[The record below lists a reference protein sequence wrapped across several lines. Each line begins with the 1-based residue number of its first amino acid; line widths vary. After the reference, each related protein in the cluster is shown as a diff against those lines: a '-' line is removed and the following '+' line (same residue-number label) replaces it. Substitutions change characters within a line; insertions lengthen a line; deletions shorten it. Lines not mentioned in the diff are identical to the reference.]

1 MPSEQMPGDAI
12 PGHAPRG
19 DATPGGAPAP
29 IISIHHLSKWFGPL
43 QVLRE
48 VSLDVAPGEVVAII
62 GPSGSGK
69 TTLLRCI
76 NLLEAFQDGEVRLD
90 GAPIGYRVA
99 ASGKRRR
106 LPEREIAKA
115 RAAIGMAFQ
124 SFNLFPHMTVLRN
137 VMIAPLR
144 IRGIPQAAAHETA
157 VRLLGR
163 VGLADKLDAYPRQ
176 LSGGQ
181 QQRVAIA
188 RALAMEPKVM
198 LFDEVTSALDP
209 ELVGEVLAVLRQ
221 LAEAG
226 MTMVIVTHEMQ
237 FARDVADRIIFM
249 ADGAIVEQGP
259 PKQIFNAPC
268 SERLQAFLRR
278 YREAYLL

>member
-1 MPSEQMPGDAI
+1 MPSHARPSDAI
-12 PGHAPRG
+12 PG
-19 DATPGGAPAP
+19 DAPAP
-29 IISIHHLSKWFGPL
+29 IISIHRLSKWFGPL

-48 VSLDVAPGEVVAII
+48 VSLDVSPGEVVAII

-99 ASGKRRR
+99 ANGKRRR

-124 SFNLFPHMTVLRN
+124 SFNLFPHMTALRN

-144 IRGIPQAAAHETA
+144 IRGIPQEAAHDTA

-237 FARDVADRIIFM
+237 FAREVGKRVLFM
-249 ADGAIVEQGP
+249 DAGRVLEDAS
-259 PKQIFNAPC
+259 PKAFFTSPQ
-268 SERLQAFLRR
+268 QARAKDFLRR
-278 YREAYLL
+278 VHAMPEG

>member
-1 MPSEQMPGDAI
+1 MLTEPQLLIEVD
-12 PGHAPRG
+12 
-19 DATPGGAPAP
+19 
-29 IISIHHLSKWFGPL
+29 HLSKRFGPL
-43 QVLRE
+43 TVLRE
-48 VSLDVAPGEVVAII
+48 VSLDVAQGEVVAVI

-76 NLLEAFQDGEVRLD
+76 NLLESFEAGQVRLE
-90 GAPIGYRVA
+90 GMPIGYVTGRD
-99 ASGKRRR
+99 GKRRR
-106 LPEREIAKA
+106 QPERDIAKA
-115 RAAIGMAFQ
+115 RATIGMAFQ

-137 VMIAPLR
+137 VMVAPVR
-144 IRGIPQAAAHETA
+144 IKRVPRDEAQAAARA
-157 VRLLGR
+157 LLDR

-188 RALAMEPKVM
+188 RALAMEPKAM

-221 LAEAG
+221 LAVGG

-237 FARDVADRIIFM
+237 FARDVADRIVFM
-249 ADGAIVEQGP
+249 AGGTIVEQGP
-259 PKQIFNAPC
+259 PQQIFNDPH
-268 SERLQAFLRR
+268 SDRLKAFLRR

>member
-1 MPSEQMPGDAI
+1 MAS
-12 PGHAPRG
+12 
-19 DATPGGAPAP
+19 DATRP
-29 IISIHHLSKWFGPL
+29 IITIDRLSKRFGAL
-43 QVLRE
+43 TVLRE
-48 VSLDVAPGEVVAII
+48 VSLDVLPGEVVAVI

-76 NLLEAFQDGEVRLD
+76 NLLEAFDAGEVRLD
-90 GAPIGYRVA
+90 GVPIGYSVA
-99 ASGKRRR
+99 PDGRRR
-106 LPEREIAKA
+106 RQPEREIAKA

-137 VMIAPLR
+137 VMVAPLR
-144 IRGIPQAAAHETA
+144 IKRVPRDAAEQIAE
-157 VRLLGR
+157 RLLNR
-163 VGLADKLDAYPRQ
+163 VGLGDKLNAYPRQ

-221 LAEAG
+221 LADAG
-226 MTMVIVTHEMQ
+226 MTMVTVTHEMQ
-237 FARDVADRIIFM
+237 FAREVADRIVFM
-249 ADGAIVEQGP
+249 ADGAIVEQGAP
-259 PKQIFNAPC
+259 QQIFNDPQ
-268 SERLQAFLRR
+268 SDRLKAFLRR

>member
-1 MPSEQMPGDAI
+1 MPSETLSA
-12 PGHAPRG
+12 
-19 DATPGGAPAP
+19 ATTHVETPQP
-29 IISIHHLSKWFGPL
+29 IVSIRRLSKWFGPL
-43 QVLRE
+43 QVLRD
-48 VSLDVAPGEVVAII
+48 VSLDVAPGEVVAVI

-76 NLLEAFQDGEVRLD
+76 NLLEAFQNGEVRLD

-99 ASGKRRR
+99 ANGKRRR

-137 VMIAPLR
+137 VMVAPMR
-144 IRGIPQAAAHETA
+144 IKGVPREAALATA

-163 VGLADKLDAYPRQ
+163 VGLSDKLEAYPRQ

-209 ELVGEVLAVLRQ
+209 ELVGEVLAVLR
-221 LAEAG
+221 LLSEAG

-237 FARDVADRIIFM
+237 FARDVADRVVFM
-249 ADGAIVEQGP
+249 ADGGIVEQGAP
-259 PKQIFNAPC
+259 GQIFNAPQ

>member
-1 MPSEQMPGDAI
+1 MPPDAVPVPPMIEVTGLTKRFSTLEVLHDVHLTVRPSEA
-12 PGHAPRG
+12 
-19 DATPGGAPAP
+19 
-29 IISIHHLSKWFGPL
+29 
-43 QVLRE
+43 
-48 VSLDVAPGEVVAII
+48 VAII

-76 NLLEAFQDGEVRLD
+76 NLLEEFQEGSVLLQ
-90 GAPIGYRVA
+90 GQPIGYHTA
-99 ASGKRRR
+99 NGRRR
-106 LPEREIAKA
+106 RMPERDIARA

-137 VMIAPLR
+137 VMVAPVR
-144 IRGIPQAAAHETA
+144 ILGTPKAQAEATA
-157 VRLLGR
+157 RRLLER
-163 VGLADKLDAYPRQ
+163 VGLADKLDSYPRH

-221 LAEAG
+221 LAADG
-226 MTMVIVTHEMQ
+226 MTMILVTHEMQ
-237 FARDVADRIIFM
+237 FAREVADTVVFM
-249 ADGAIVEQGP
+249 ANGAVVETGP
-259 PKQIFNAPC
+259 PEQLLTNPG
-268 SERLQAFLRR
+268 SDRLQAFLRR

>member
-1 MPSEQMPGDAI
+1 MGSDPPPLIEITD
-12 PGHAPRG
+12 
-19 DATPGGAPAP
+19 
-29 IISIHHLSKWFGPL
+29 LSKRFGRL
-43 QVLRE
+43 TALRD
-48 VSLDVAPGEVVAII
+48 VSLDVAQGEVVAVI

-76 NLLEAFQDGEVRLD
+76 NVLESFDAGEVRLE
-90 GAPIGYRVA
+90 GTPIGYIIGRD
-99 ASGKRRR
+99 GRRR
-106 LPEREIAKA
+106 RQPERDIAKA

-137 VMIAPLR
+137 VMVAPVR
-144 IRGIPQAAAHETA
+144 IKRLPRDTA
-157 VRLLGR
+157 EATARALLHR
-163 VGLADKLDAYPRQ
+163 VGLSDKLDAYPRQ

-188 RALAMEPKVM
+188 RALAMEPKAM

-209 ELVGEVLAVLRQ
+209 ELVGEVLTVLRQ

-237 FARDVADRIIFM
+237 FARDVADRIVFM
-249 ADGAIVEQGP
+249 ASGAIVEQGP
-259 PKQIFNAPC
+259 PQRIFNDPQ
-268 SERLQAFLRR
+268 SDRLKAFLRR

>member
-1 MPSEQMPGDAI
+1 MGSD
-12 PGHAPRG
+12 PRPLIEIT
-19 DATPGGAPAP
+19 D
-29 IISIHHLSKWFGPL
+29 LSKRFGRL
-43 QVLRE
+43 TALRD
-48 VSLDVAPGEVVAII
+48 VSLDVAQGEVVAVI

-76 NLLEAFQDGEVRLD
+76 NVLESFDAGEVRLE
-90 GAPIGYRVA
+90 GTPIGYII
-99 ASGKRRR
+99 GQDGRRR
-106 LPEREIAKA
+106 RQPERDIAKA

-137 VMIAPLR
+137 VMVAPVR
-144 IRGIPQAAAHETA
+144 IKRLPRDAAEATA
-157 VRLLGR
+157 RALLHR
-163 VGLADKLDAYPRQ
+163 VGLSDKLDAYPRQ

-188 RALAMEPKVM
+188 RALAMEPKAM

-209 ELVGEVLAVLRQ
+209 ELVGEVLTVLRQ

-237 FARDVADRIIFM
+237 FARDVADRIVFM
-249 ADGAIVEQGP
+249 ESGAIMEQGP
-259 PKQIFNAPC
+259 PQRIFNDPQ
-268 SERLQAFLRR
+268 SDRLKAFLRR

>member
-1 MPSEQMPGDAI
+1 MPTDPT
-12 PGHAPRG
+12 R
-19 DATPGGAPAP
+19 P
-29 IISIHHLSKWFGPL
+29 IITIDHLSKRFGSL
-43 QVLRE
+43 AVLRD
-48 VSLDVAPGEVVAII
+48 VSLAVMPGEVVAVI

-76 NLLEAFQDGEVRLD
+76 NLLEPFDAGEVRLD
-90 GAPIGYRVA
+90 DAPIGYVVA
-99 ASGKRRR
+99 PNGRRR
-106 LPEREIAKA
+106 RQPEREIAKA

-137 VMIAPLR
+137 VMVAPMR
-144 IRGIPQAAAHETA
+144 IKRVSRDAAHETA
-157 VRLLGR
+157 VRLLDR
-163 VGLADKLDAYPRQ
+163 VGLSDKVDAYPRQ

-237 FARDVADRIIFM
+237 FARDVADRIVFM
-249 ADGAIVEQGP
+249 AEGSIVEQGP
-259 PKQIFNAPC
+259 PQQIFNDPQ
-268 SERLQAFLRR
+268 SERLKAFLRR

>member
-1 MPSEQMPGDAI
+1 MQVE
-12 PGHAPRG
+12 PRPLIAV
-19 DATPGGAPAP
+19 DR
-29 IISIHHLSKWFGPL
+29 LFKRFGPL
-43 QVLRE
+43 TVLRD
-48 VSLDVAPGEVVAII
+48 VSLDIAPGEVVAVI

-76 NLLEAFQDGEVRLD
+76 NLLEPFDAGEVRLD
-90 GAPIGYRVA
+90 GTPIGYVTRRD
-99 ASGKRRR
+99 GKRRR
-106 LPEREIAKA
+106 QPEREIAEA
-115 RAAIGMAFQ
+115 RATIGMAFQ

-137 VMIAPLR
+137 VMVAPVR
-144 IRGIPQAAAHETA
+144 IKHVPHAAAEETA
-157 VRLLGR
+157 RTLLHR
-163 VGLADKLDAYPRQ
+163 VGLGDKLDAYPRQ

-188 RALAMEPKVM
+188 RALAMEPKAM

-221 LAEAG
+221 LAAAG

-237 FARDVADRIIFM
+237 FARDIADRIVFM
-249 ADGAIVEQGP
+249 ANGTVVEQGP
-259 PKQIFNAPC
+259 PQQVFNDPQ
-268 SERLQAFLRR
+268 SDRLKAFLRR